1 MSIVIQ
7 NVSSPTQMKIET
19 PTMENKVSTGVHSH
33 SETILYTKSHGMTLN
48 HFMAFMILV
57 EADYAS

>member
-1 MSIVIQ
+1 
-7 NVSSPTQMKIET
+7 MKIET